1 MRALVASTIDAADPV
16 NGLELREVD
25 EPSPPDGW
33 EIVEVRAAALNHHDI
48 WTLKG
53 VGIRPDDLPVILGT
67 DAAGVTADGREV
79 VVHAVLSAPGEF
91 GDETIAP
98 DFHLLSERGVPGAL
112 AERVA
117 VPSRNLVPKPA
128 GLTWEEAA
136 CLPTAYLTAFRMLTT
151 KAGAKVGERLLV
163 QGVGG
168 GVATAAILLGVALG
182 LEVHAT
188 GRTPERRADAERIGA
203 IAHEPGARLPTP
215 VDIVVETVGA
225 ATWGHSLRA
234 LRPGGR
240 LIVSGAT
247 TGGDP
252 PAELARLFWR
262 GLSVLGTSMGTRD
275 ELGALLELL
284 DRTGTRPLIDSVVPM
299 DRAHEGFERLA
310 SGASFGK
317 VVITP

>member
-1 MRALVASTIDAADPV
+1 MRALVASSIDSTDPV
-16 NGLELREVD
+16 SGLELREVP
-25 EPSPPDGW
+25 ELSPPEGW
-33 EIVEVRAAALNHHDI
+33 EVVEVRAAALNHHDL

-53 VGIRPDDLPVILGT
+53 VGIRPDELPVVLGT
-67 DAAGVTADGREV
+67 DAAGVTAEGREV
-79 VVHAVLSAPGEF
+79 VVHAVLSAPGPH

-128 GLTWEEAA
+128 GLSWEEAA

-151 KAGAKVGERLLV
+151 KAQAKPGERLLV

-168 GVATAAILLGVALG
+168 GVATAAILLGRALG

-203 IAHEPGARLPTP
+203 IAHEPGARLPAS

-240 LIVSGAT
+240 LVVSGAT

-262 GLSVLGTSMGTRD
+262 GLSVLGSSMGTRD
-275 ELGALLELL
+275 ELVGLIELLE
-284 DRTGTRPLIDSVVPM
+284 RTGTRPLVDCVVPIE
-299 DRAHEGFERLA
+299 RARDGFVRLE
-310 SGASFGK
+310 SGESFGK